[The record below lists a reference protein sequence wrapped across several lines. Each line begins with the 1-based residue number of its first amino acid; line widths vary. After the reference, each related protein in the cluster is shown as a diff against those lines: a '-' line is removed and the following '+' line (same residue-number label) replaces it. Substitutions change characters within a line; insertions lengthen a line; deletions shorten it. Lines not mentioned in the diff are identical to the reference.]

1 MKVLVTGATG
11 FLGSN
16 LCERLQYEGFTI
28 RVLVRNP
35 QQAEQLR
42 TKGFETAIGDLRNFY
57 SLQRAMNGI
66 DIVFNL
72 AAAWRDNLDKKDLF
86 ETNVTGTENILKA
99 AFEEGVRSFVHCS
112 TVGVHGSVLTVPADE
127 NSPFSPKDDYQLSK
141 AEGERIVSEYA
152 RENKLPIVI
161 FRPCGI
167 YGPGDLRFLKLFR
180 AIKKHYFVMLGS
192 GDVLYHMIYLDDLIE
207 GILLCGKK
215 ESAAGNIYILGSDE
229 FVKLKTLV
237 SIISNILGVNIP
249 GSRLPFLPVYY
260 LAKACGWA
268 FKPLKI
274 NPPIYPRRIEFFR
287 SNRAFDISKAK
298 KELDLQ
304 PKTDLRTGLKIT
316 YEWYEANGLI

>member
-16 LCERLQYEGFTI
+16 LCERLQYDGYTV
-28 RVLVRNP
+28 RALVRNP
-35 QQAEQLR
+35 QKAEQLK
-42 TKGFETAIGDLRNFY
+42 TKGFETAIGDLRDFY
-57 SLQRAMNGI
+57 SLQRAMIGI

-72 AAAWRDNLDKKDLF
+72 AAAWRDNLNKKDLF
-86 ETNVTGTENILKA
+86 ETNVTGTKNILKA
-99 AFEEGVRSFVHCS
+99 AFEEGVKRFVHCS
-112 TVGVHGSVLTVPADE
+112 TVGVHGSVLTASADE
-127 NSPFSPKDDYQLSK
+127 NSHFSPKDDYQLSK
-141 AEGERIVSEYA
+141 VEGERIVSGYS

-180 AIKKHYFVMLGS
+180 AIKKRYFVMLGS
-192 GDVLYHMIYLDDLIE
+192 GDVQYHMIYIDDLIE
-207 GILLCGKK
+207 GILLCGKR
-215 ESAAGNIYILGSDE
+215 EEAAGNIYILGSDE
-229 FVKLKTLV
+229 FVKLNALV

-249 GSRLPFLPVYY
+249 GFRLPFLPVYY
-260 LAKACGWA
+260 LAKTCEWA
-268 FKPLKI
+268 FKPLNI

-298 KELDLQ
+298 RELGFQ
-304 PKTDLRTGLKIT
+304 PKTDLRTGLKKT